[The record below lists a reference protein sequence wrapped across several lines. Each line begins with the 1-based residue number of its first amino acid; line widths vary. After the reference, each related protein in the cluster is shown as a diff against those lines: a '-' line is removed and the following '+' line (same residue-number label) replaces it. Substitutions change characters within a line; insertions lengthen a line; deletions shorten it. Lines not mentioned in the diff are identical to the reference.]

1 MNILLLERLFAIA
14 SSSVYCYAMLSYTG
28 SLMGF
33 RSERLRWAGFMTT
46 CSASALYTYL
56 TLSYIPIPVIYI
68 MAFGIIL
75 FLFRIFLNGSWLQHV
90 FAAGNFIFHIV
101 SIRGVTLAILSL
113 ATGKSLYVIA
123 GSKIMSSL
131 SLGLTFTASFIYL
144 VFFFGR
150 FYPPENIAAVAQK
163 PGYLK
168 IMSCSQGVLNTLLIL
183 GSIVY
188 YFKDINIWFSLYH
201 LAAYILIFIVFYILF
216 DFCVKNSSLQKFQTA
231 YYLYEQQLEKQ
242 VDAYTTQEQYIQNM
256 RKFRHDWINLRNTL
270 VPMVETGSRDE
281 LLGFLGQIDTA
292 LCSLSGTYKEFS
304 NNPLVQAILIH
315 TQTLC
320 QKHGIAFEAA
330 AVFPP
335 EIPLEN
341 LDLCRIFT
349 NITNNAVEANCLLEE
364 EAKRYIRITTSANQN
379 WCSITC
385 ENSFTGAIQKD
396 GEAYTSIKEE
406 ACAHGFGI
414 RNVSDIIEACGGFV
428 LIEPDTA
435 GRVFKIVI
443 HIPAVSPETDTSAG

>member
-1 MNILLLERLFAIA
+1 MA
-14 SSSVYCYAMLSYTG
+14 SSAVYGYAMLSYTS
-28 SLMGF
+28 SLMGI
-33 RSERLRWAGFMTT
+33 RSERLRFGSLTV
-46 CSASALYTYL
+46 CSAGALYTYL
-56 TLSYIPIPVIYI
+56 TLFHVPIPVTYI
-68 MAFGIIL
+68 MAFLIIL
-75 FLFRIFLNGSWLQHV
+75 FLLRIFLNGSRLQHV

-101 SIRGVTLAILSL
+101 SIRGITLAILSL
-113 ATGKSLYVIA
+113 ATGKNLYSIVR
-123 GSKIMSSL
+123 SKNMNSL
-131 SLGLTFTASFIYL
+131 SLGLTFTVAFIYL
-144 VFFFGR
+144 FFFFCR
-150 FYPPENIAAVAQK
+150 IYSMESIAAVAQK
-163 PGYLK
+163 TKYLK
-168 IMSCSQGVLNTLLIL
+168 IMSYSQSVLNTLLIL

-188 YFKDINIWFSLYH
+188 YCEDINIWSSLYH
-201 LAAYILIFIVFYILF
+201 PAAYIMIFIIFYILF
-216 DFCVKNSSLQKFQTA
+216 DFCVKNSSLHEFQTA
-231 YYLYEQQLEKQ
+231 YCLYEQQLEKQ

-364 EAKRYIRITTSANQN
+364 AKRYIRITTSANQN

-396 GEAYTSIKEE
+396 GAAYASIKEE
-406 ACAHGFGI
+406 ACFSHVTATQAPAPGI
-414 RNVSDIIEACGGFV
+414 F
-428 LIEPDTA
+428 
-435 GRVFKIVI
+435 
-443 HIPAVSPETDTSAG
+443 PE